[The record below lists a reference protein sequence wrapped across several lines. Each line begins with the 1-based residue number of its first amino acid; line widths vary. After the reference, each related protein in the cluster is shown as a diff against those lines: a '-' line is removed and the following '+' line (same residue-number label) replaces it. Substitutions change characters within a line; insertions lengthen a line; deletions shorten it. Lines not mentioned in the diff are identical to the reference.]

1 MITLRR
7 IEREKTM
14 KQYNRYAKG
23 IRKDNELKE
32 LYEKERLEHID
43 YEDDLS
49 DLAEIRPRE

>member
-1 MITLRR
+1 
-7 IEREKTM
+7 M
-14 KQYNRYAKG
+14 KQYNRYAKC

-32 LYEKERLEHID
+32 LYEKERLENID